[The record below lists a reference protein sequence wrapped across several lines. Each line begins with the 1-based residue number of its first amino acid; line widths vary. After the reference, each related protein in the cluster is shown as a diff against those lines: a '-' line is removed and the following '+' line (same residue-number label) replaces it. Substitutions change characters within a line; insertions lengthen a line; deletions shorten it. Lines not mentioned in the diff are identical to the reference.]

1 MACGSKDRTTPA
13 HTETNCSHG
22 EVEAVCREAIVHK
35 IVNVP
40 QQANRTRL
48 AFELME
54 RFGVNAV
61 GHERRTNA
69 MTRHVA
75 QQDGQYFIAV
85 WERQSHRRW
94 YARDCSSF
102 RPKHRSKPGSVA
114 RATAGHV
121 RQERVQPP
129 LPCGAVP
136 GARWTGEASP
146 QCVSAR

>member
-1 MACGSKDRTTPA
+1 MSCGSKVRTTPA

-75 QQDGQYFIAV
+75 QQDGQNFIAV
-85 WERQSHRRW
+85 WEDHAKVTADGTRGTVVAFDRNIVPNQALWCERLLDTRSHRE
-94 YARDCSSF
+94 F
-102 RPKHRSKPGSVA
+102 RLHFPVA
-114 RATAGHV
+114 LF
-121 RQERVQPP
+121 QER
-129 LPCGAVP
+129 
-136 GARWTGEASP
+136 
-146 QCVSAR
+146 